1 VAATSR
7 PVPRSPPLPYASEGH
22 TRPAKAHDATDPAE
36 QRRIGAAIQRQALV
50 DVPYIPLRQYFLI
63 TAYRRSLT
71 GILKGPP
78 LFWNVAR
85 A

>member
-1 VAATSR
+1 M
-7 PVPRSPPLPYASEGH
+7 
-22 TRPAKAHDATDPAE
+22 
-36 QRRIGAAIQRQALV
+36 QQQALV
-50 DVPYIPLRQYFLI
+50 DVPYLPLGQYFLL

-71 GILKGPP
+71 GVLKGPP